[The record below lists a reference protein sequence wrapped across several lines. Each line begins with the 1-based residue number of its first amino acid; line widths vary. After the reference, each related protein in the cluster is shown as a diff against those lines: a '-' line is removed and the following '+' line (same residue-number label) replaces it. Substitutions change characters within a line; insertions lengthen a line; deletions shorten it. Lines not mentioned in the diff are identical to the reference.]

1 MQADTNCVSQAAAAC
16 CAQTEMTALA
26 PVRHDGDYGA
36 RVRALYEGSALTV
49 REIARLAGVSE
60 RMIFLYA
67 RQGGWMPR
75 TPLVAACRR
84 AGAWRLADAPALA
97 EAKSRAL
104 AREAEATAQARLRSF
119 ELLHQALRDVVHLR
133 VAAGAQRDRA
143 AARRTAV
150 LAERLAAA
158 ILAQLDRGLRR

>member
-1 MQADTNCVSQAAAAC
+1 
-16 CAQTEMTALA
+16 MTALQ

-36 RVRALYEGSALTV
+36 RVRALYEDSALTV

-67 RQGGWMPR
+67 RQGGWAPR
-75 TPLVAACRR
+75 APLVAARRR
-84 AGAWRLADAPALA
+84 AGAWRLAGAAALA
-97 EAKSRAL
+97 AAKSRAL
-104 AREAEATAQARLRSF
+104 ARQAEAAAQARLRSF
-119 ELLHQALRDVVHLR
+119 ELLHRALRDVVALR

-158 ILAQLDRGLRR
+158 ILAHLDRGLRR